1 MILSWVAL
9 LIGGGIV
16 ILFFG
21 LLVIAINGE
30 SNVKPKATK
39 GKRIPQNTAPLIYPS
54 MGYDSSGRKIPTTLE
69 KQVEADV
76 PFIQK
81 IENQIKREAKL
92 ERLRKGRSAKER
104 NHLRE

>member
-1 MILSWVAL
+1 
-9 LIGGGIV
+9 
-16 ILFFG
+16 
-21 LLVIAINGE
+21 
-30 SNVKPKATK
+30 
-39 GKRIPQNTAPLIYPS
+39 

-104 NHLRE
+104 NRLRE